1 MIKAIIILT
10 AICLLF
16 LIIAFFLGSLL
27 VKSSEEKKELK
38 NRLQQVKVLTKELS
52 DIDLKVK
59 NNEKKL
65 NQGSINVQFNTAIEQ
80 LQNLT
85 H

>member
-16 LIIAFFLGSLL
+16 LIITFFLGSLL
-27 VKSSEEKKELK
+27 MKNSKEKKELK
-38 NRLQQVKVLTKELS
+38 NRLQQVKTLTKELS

-65 NQGSINVQFNTAIEQ
+65 NQGSVNVQFNTAIEQ

>member
-16 LIIAFFLGSLL
+16 LIITFFLGSLFI
-27 VKSSEEKKELK
+27 KSSKEKKELK
-38 NRLQQVKVLTKELS
+38 NRLQQVKTLTKELS

>member
-16 LIIAFFLGSLL
+16 LIISFFLGSLFI
-27 VKSSEEKKELK
+27 KSSKEKKELK
-38 NRLQQVKVLTKELS
+38 NRLQQVKTLTKELS

>member
-1 MIKAIIILT
+1 MIKVIIILT

-27 VKSSEEKKELK
+27 IKSSKEKKELK
-38 NRLQQVKVLTKELS
+38 NRLQQVKTLTKELS

>member
-27 VKSSEEKKELK
+27 IKSSKEKKELK
-38 NRLQQVKVLTKELS
+38 NRLQQVKTLTKELS

>member
-27 VKSSEEKKELK
+27 IKSSKEKKELK
-38 NRLQQVKVLTKELS
+38 NRLQQVKTLTKELS

-59 NNEKKL
+59 NDEKKL

>member
-16 LIIAFFLGSLL
+16 LIISFFLGSLL
-27 VKSSEEKKELK
+27 IKSSKEKKELK
-38 NRLQQVKVLTKELS
+38 NRLQQVKTLTKELS

>member
-27 VKSSEEKKELK
+27 IKSSKEKKELK
-38 NRLQQVKVLTKELS
+38 NRLQQVKTLTKELS

-59 NNEKKL
+59 NSEKKL
-65 NQGSINVQFNTAIEQ
+65 NQGSVNVQFNTAIEQ

>member
-16 LIIAFFLGSLL
+16 LIITFFLGSLL
-27 VKSSEEKKELK
+27 MKSSKEKKELK
-38 NRLQQVKVLTKELS
+38 NRLQQVKTLTKELS

-65 NQGSINVQFNTAIEQ
+65 NQGSVNVQFNTAIEQ

>member
-27 VKSSEEKKELK
+27 VRSSKEKKELK
-38 NRLQQVKVLTKELS
+38 NRLQQVKTLTKELS

>member
-1 MIKAIIILT
+1 MIKAITILT

-16 LIIAFFLGSLL
+16 LIITFFLGSLL
-27 VKSSEEKKELK
+27 MKSSKEKKELK
-38 NRLQQVKVLTKELS
+38 NRLQQVKTLTKELS

-65 NQGSINVQFNTAIEQ
+65 NQGSVNVQFNTAIEQ

>member
-1 MIKAIIILT
+1 MIKAIIVLT

-27 VKSSEEKKELK
+27 IKSSKEKKELK
-38 NRLQQVKVLTKELS
+38 NRLQQVKTLTKELS

-65 NQGSINVQFNTAIEQ
+65 NQGSVNVQFYTAIEQ

>member
-27 VKSSEEKKELK
+27 IKSSKEKKELK
-38 NRLQQVKVLTKELS
+38 NRLQQVKTLTKELS

-59 NNEKKL
+59 NSEKKL

>member
-27 VKSSEEKKELK
+27 IKSSKEKKELK
-38 NRLQQVKVLTKELS
+38 NRLQQVKTLTKEFS

-65 NQGSINVQFNTAIEQ
+65 NQGSINVQFNAAIEQ